1 MSEQSGLSAPVPAGP
16 PPGRHLRR
24 SKGRRALQAAAFA
37 LSAMLLAAAAFAAVQ
52 VFRLQSNVET
62 QPLNLGADQ
71 EDKLPVDLSTDPV
84 QILILG
90 SDTRTG
96 NSGEFIGGEDLSSGS
111 GNSDVMLLVNLPA
124 DRSSVSV
131 VSLPRD
137 LLVPLPSCEDPETG
151 EPSPAMDLGQL
162 NTALNSGGP
171 GCTVAAVNELTGLSV
186 DHFMNADFNA
196 VKELSKAVGGVEVC
210 VTEPVEDEY
219 SGLSLPAGT
228 SEVEG
233 DQALAFLRT
242 RHGFGDGGDE
252 GRIRA
257 QQSFMASLARK
268 VQEEGTLTN
277 LPRLYSI
284 AETLT
289 KNLTVDE
296 GLSQVTEILK
306 LADRVKNVDL
316 ADIAFVT
323 LPTIP
328 WDQDPNRL
336 VLDPGPAEEL
346 FAALRE
352 DRSLT
357 GPEPTASASPG
368 AGTAPASPPASPAAP
383 AAPASP
389 EAPAIDPASVP
400 LLVVN
405 GTDSPDRAAELQ
417 QILRGEGYTLANTLQ
432 STEIPSTQVLFG
444 PGYEAAAAE
453 LGTRFGIADVQL
465 VPSAAVTGIELSVGA
480 DFASGSKV
488 ASAGLDDGLKG
499 QTAEQATCQAASG
512 L

>member
-1 MSEQSGLSAPVPAGP
+1 MSEQSGSSARGPAAGGPAGP

-37 LSAMLLAAAAFAAVQ
+37 LSTMLLAAAAFAAVQ
-52 VFRLQSNVET
+52 VFRLQMNVQT
-62 QPLNLGADQ
+62 QPLNIGADQ
-71 EDKLPVDLSTDPV
+71 QDELPVDLSTDPV
-84 QILILG
+84 QILVLG

-96 NSGEFIGGEDLSSGS
+96 NSGKFIGGEDLSSGS
-111 GNSDVMLLVNLPA
+111 GNSDVMLLVNLSA

-131 VSLPRD
+131 ISLPRD
-137 LLVPLPSCEDPETG
+137 LLVPLPSCVDPETG
-151 EPSPAMDLGQL
+151 DPSPAMDLGQL

-196 VKELSKAVGGVEVC
+196 VKELSEVVGGVEVC

-268 VQEEGTLTN
+268 IQDEGTLTN

-289 KNLTVDE
+289 ENLTVDE

-336 VLDPGPAEEL
+336 VLDPEPAEEL
-346 FAALRE
+346 FAALRA

-357 GPEPTASASPG
+357 GSEPTPSASPEP
-368 AGTAPASPPASPAAP
+368 GTT
-383 AAPASP
+383 PASP
-389 EAPAIDPASVP
+389 EAPVSEAPAFDPASVP

-405 GTDSPDRAAELQ
+405 GTDDPDRAAELQ
-417 QILRGEGYTLANTLQ
+417 EILRDQGYALANTRGS
-432 STEIPSTQVLFG
+432 STEVPSTQVLYG
-444 PGYEAAAAE
+444 PGYEDAAAA
-453 LGTRFGIADVQL
+453 LGALFGIANVQL

-480 DFASGSKV
+480 DFTSGSRLP
-488 ASAGLDDGLKG
+488 AAGLGNGLEG
-499 QTAEQATCQAASG
+499 QTAEQTTCQAASG